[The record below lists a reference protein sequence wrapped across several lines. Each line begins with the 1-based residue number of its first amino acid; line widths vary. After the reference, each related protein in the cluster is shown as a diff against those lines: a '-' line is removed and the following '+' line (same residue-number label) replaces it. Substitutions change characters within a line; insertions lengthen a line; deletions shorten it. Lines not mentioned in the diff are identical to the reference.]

1 MLKVKV
7 FFLSVFVPLLLSA
20 CAESRMQCVGTGSFA
35 PLATALC
42 PQVAGVKSAVVGQGM
57 HMPVEQRQAGV
68 SVEERNGRIV
78 RTEAGLEQ
86 TFWK

>member
-7 FFLSVFVPLLLSA
+7 VLSVSIALLLSA

-35 PLATALC
+35 TLAEKLC
-42 PQVAGVKSAVVGQGM
+42 PQVAGVKSEILESSMSIEDREAHAYV
-57 HMPVEQRQAGV
+57 R
-68 SVEERNGRIV
+68 ERNGRIV
-78 RTEAGLEQ
+78 HEEAGLQQ